1 MLALNRDQ
9 RWPLTAWLAM
19 IILRFLTVCLAGT
32 WRREE
37 ARGGAIVLL
46 FGQVLTLM
54 GIAAPAANSR
64 RVSSPPESVRQP
76 IQPSHADLPAQPQMH
91 PLPMSAWAPDATP
104 LSRRSKRARPP
115 SGYRNGACGAAGPSL
130 SSSRPPPAAGL
141 YRAGQRQARRAPHH
155 GPCLAA
161 APYLRPQQLTDVG
174 RNFVDSAS
182 ADFPL
187 SRGQPPARQ
196 LAWGARN
203 RRHDVRLAFTRRRS
217 ATATGHLAEGQLS
230 CTGGAGRIYRC
241 GADGLAHVREPRPG
255 GLSGHR
261 RGYAR

>member
-1 MLALNRDQ
+1 
-9 RWPLTAWLAM
+9 
-19 IILRFLTVCLAGT
+19 
-32 WRREE
+32 
-37 ARGGAIVLL
+37 
-46 FGQVLTLM
+46 M

-64 RVSSPPESVRQP
+64 GPHHFAGVTGPIRLRHRAPPDENRHAGAQRRSGAQPCWQAQDSARQNQSASPSSPPP
-76 IQPSHADLPAQPQMH
+76 ADLLAQPQMH
-91 PLPMSAWAPDATP
+91 PLPMSARAPAATP

-155 GPCLAA
+155 RPCLAA

-203 RRHDVRLAFTRRRS
+203 RRHDVRLAFARR
-217 ATATGHLAEGQLS
+217 
-230 CTGGAGRIYRC
+230 
-241 GADGLAHVREPRPG
+241 
-255 GLSGHR
+255 
-261 RGYAR
+261 